1 MKKRI
6 FLLALLLVSQLA
18 AFSQNPFEKYGYK
31 PRIHTLSDGKYQEFF
46 DNEDIVRIG
55 TALYNTQTQKIAGYV
70 EEDSTKYQQL
80 EAELASRWMSL
91 DPMAEEYPRWSPY
104 NYAGDD
110 PINKYDPNGMWIESL
125 VDVAFILYDVGE
137 MAYDYATKGEV
148 SSVSVAALGA
158 DVACLIAPLATGG
171 GLAVRAAKEGGEQ
184 VAKQVAKE
192 VVKEGSEKAVK
203 ETAGKTTKAI
213 GPAGD
218 AGGTVMKQLPDDMQK
233 NMRTT
238 DNGKG
243 TIYKDPK
250 NPQGNN
256 VRTQN
261 GNINSPNKAQQKDYV
276 KQTKNGQVVDKNG
289 NKIPGNKPG
298 DKPEAHIPK
307 DEFKYK

>member
-18 AFSQNPFEKYGYK
+18 AFSQDPFEKYGYK

-148 SSVSVAALGA
+148 SSVSVAALARRQPDPGLAMGA
-158 DVACLIAPLATGG
+158 VPPCLGAESVARVAPPSGGERRAHLGRGVARVARGAPSAGSPQPHPARGALVAAEDGG
-171 GLAVRAAKEGGEQ
+171 GLRGAAL
-184 VAKQVAKE
+184 ALLRCP
-192 VVKEGSEKAVK
+192 
-203 ETAGKTTKAI
+203 
-213 GPAGD
+213 GPC
-218 AGGTVMKQLPDDMQK
+218 TLP
-233 NMRTT
+233 R
-238 DNGKG
+238 
-243 TIYKDPK
+243 
-250 NPQGNN
+250 
-256 VRTQN
+256 
-261 GNINSPNKAQQKDYV
+261 
-276 KQTKNGQVVDKNG
+276 
-289 NKIPGNKPG
+289 PGPRH
-298 DKPEAHIPK
+298 PPRCPLEASLSTCYICRS
-307 DEFKYK
+307 